1 MAGTFSG
8 NAEEAQDPAYRQTV
22 FFKIKTRQQ
31 GFRYKKK
38 PRKLVNL
45 FSCQCQL
52 HKTRAM
58 TPQDKEKSLMKRISD
73 FLSWAIHFVTY
84 DIWRITENEVSGLK
98 IIYLNIIK
106 TIILAVR

>member
-1 MAGTFSG
+1 M
-8 NAEEAQDPAYRQTV
+8 
-22 FFKIKTRQQ
+22 
-31 GFRYKKK
+31 
-38 PRKLVNL
+38 
-45 FSCQCQL
+45 
-52 HKTRAM
+52 RAM

-106 TIILAVR
+106 TIILAVRGFINDNLQTKASALTYNTLLAIVPLLAVLLGIAKGFGFQGTVRDELLD